1 MSITPTP
8 LSAESLGEAIQTL
21 STRIHEIEVRL

>member
-1 MSITPTP
+1 MSMTPM
-8 LSAESLGEAIQTL
+8 SADNLAEAIREL